1 MISSSLF
8 FVVFRFYFRRF
19 PRIFFEIPSAF
30 FRNFFFF
37 FVFFW
42 GALFRYRSIRAFV
55 ALFRYRSIRAFIA
68 LFRYRSIRA
77 FVALL
82 PAAIR
87 AFVALLPAAIRAL
100 GALLPAAIRA
110 LGARGCTSFT
120 PGCILAPFQGAHS
133 HHKISHI
140 CRRQMSTPHRH
151 LWRGGGRQAGAE
163 VTFPSQNRQRP
174 QRGRLFPLANYLTS
188 AVSRCLHPIA
198 IYGEGVADRPG
209 LRSGGQGVRSKIN
222 GQGLRSKTRGM
233 N

>member
-30 FRNFFFF
+30 FRSFFFF

-42 GALFRYRSIRAFV
+42 GALFRYRSIRAFI

-77 FVALL
+77 FVALF
-82 PAAIR
+82 R
-87 AFVALLPAAIRAL
+87 YRS
-100 GALLPAAIRA
+100 IRA

-151 LWRGGGRQAGAE
+151 LWKGGGRQDGAE
-163 VTFPSQNRQRP
+163 VTFPSHNRQRP
-174 QRGRLFPLANYLTS
+174 PRGRLFPLANYLTS
-188 AVSRCLHPIA
+188 AVGRCLHPIA

>member
-8 FVVFRFYFRRF
+8 LSFFASIFGVFPEFSSKF
-19 PRIFFEIPSAF
+19 PPRF
-30 FRNFFFF
+30 FRSFFFF

-42 GALFRYRSIRAFV
+42 G
-55 ALFRYRSIRAFIA
+55 A

-87 AFVALLPAAIRAL
+87 AFVALLPAAIRAFV
-100 GALLPAAIRA
+100 ALFRYRSIRA

-188 AVSRCLHPIA
+188 AVGRCLHPIA

-209 LRSGGQGVRSKIN
+209 LRSGGQGVRSKTN

>member
-30 FRNFFFF
+30 FRSFFFF

-42 GALFRYRSIRAFV
+42 G

-77 FVALL
+77 FVALF
-82 PAAIR
+82 R
-87 AFVALLPAAIRAL
+87 YRS
-100 GALLPAAIRA
+100 IRA

-151 LWRGGGRQAGAE
+151 LWKGGGRQAGAE

-188 AVSRCLHPIA
+188 AVGRCLHPIA

>member
-30 FRNFFFF
+30 FRSFFFF

-55 ALFRYRSIRAFIA
+55 ALFRYRS
-68 LFRYRSIRA
+68 
-77 FVALL
+77 
-82 PAAIR
+82 
-87 AFVALLPAAIRAL
+87 
-100 GALLPAAIRA
+100 IRA

-151 LWRGGGRQAGAE
+151 LWKGGGRQAGAE

-188 AVSRCLHPIA
+188 AVGRCLHPIA

-209 LRSGGQGVRSKIN
+209 LSSGGQGVRSKIN

>member
-30 FRNFFFF
+30 FRSFFFF

-42 GALFRYRSIRAFV
+42 G

-77 FVALL
+77 FVALFRYRS
-82 PAAIR
+82 IR
-87 AFVALLPAAIRAL
+87 AFVALFRYRS
-100 GALLPAAIRA
+100 IRA

-188 AVSRCLHPIA
+188 AVGRCLHPIA

>member
-30 FRNFFFF
+30 FRSFFFF

-42 GALFRYRSIRAFV
+42 GALFRYRSIRAFI

-77 FVALL
+77 FVALF
-82 PAAIR
+82 R
-87 AFVALLPAAIRAL
+87 YRS
-100 GALLPAAIRA
+100 IRA

-133 HHKISHI
+133 HNKISHI

-151 LWRGGGRQAGAE
+151 LWKGGGRQAGAE

-188 AVSRCLHPIA
+188 AVGRCLHPIA
-198 IYGEGVADRPG
+198 SYGEGVADRPG

>member
-30 FRNFFFF
+30 FRSFFFF

-55 ALFRYRSIRAFIA
+55 ALFRYRSIRALGA

-87 AFVALLPAAIRAL
+87 AFVALFRYRS
-100 GALLPAAIRA
+100 IRA

-120 PGCILAPFQGAHS
+120 PGCILAPFQGAHFPPA
-133 HHKISHI
+133 K
-140 CRRQMSTPHRH
+140 STTPATRASIPHLH
-151 LWRGGGRQAGAE
+151 LWRGGGRQAGGE
-163 VTFPSQNRQRP
+163 VQNNRLGGEVQNKRP
-174 QRGRLFPLANYLTS
+174 RAAVQNKRNELINSSVLVYGRHAPPHAN
-188 AVSRCLHPIA
+188 
-198 IYGEGVADRPG
+198 
-209 LRSGGQGVRSKIN
+209 
-222 GQGLRSKTRGM
+222 
-233 N
+233 

>member
-30 FRNFFFF
+30 FRSFFFF

-55 ALFRYRSIRAFIA
+55 ALLPAAMRAFVALLPAAMRAFVA

-77 FVALL
+77 FVALF
-82 PAAIR
+82 R
-87 AFVALLPAAIRAL
+87 YRS
-100 GALLPAAIRA
+100 IRA

-151 LWRGGGRQAGAE
+151 LWKGGGRQAGAE

-188 AVSRCLHPIA
+188 AVGRCLHPIA

>member
-30 FRNFFFF
+30 FRSFFFF

-55 ALFRYRSIRAFIA
+55 ALFRYRSIRAFVA

-77 FVALL
+77 FVALF
-82 PAAIR
+82 R
-87 AFVALLPAAIRAL
+87 YRS
-100 GALLPAAIRA
+100 IRA

-151 LWRGGGRQAGAE
+151 LWKGGGRQAGAE

-188 AVSRCLHPIA
+188 AVGRCLHPIA

>member
-30 FRNFFFF
+30 FRSFFFF

-42 GALFRYRSIRAFV
+42 GALFRYRSRRAFI

-77 FVALL
+77 FVALF
-82 PAAIR
+82 R
-87 AFVALLPAAIRAL
+87 YRS
-100 GALLPAAIRA
+100 IRA

-151 LWRGGGRQAGAE
+151 LWKGGGRQAGAE

-188 AVSRCLHPIA
+188 AVGRCLHPIA

>member
-8 FVVFRFYFRRF
+8 LSFFASIFGVFPEFSSKF
-19 PRIFFEIPSAF
+19 PPRF
-30 FRNFFFF
+30 FRSFFFF

-55 ALFRYRSIRAFIA
+55 ALFRYRSIRA
-68 LFRYRSIRA
+68 
-77 FVALL
+77 
-82 PAAIR
+82 
-87 AFVALLPAAIRAL
+87 
-100 GALLPAAIRA
+100 

-120 PGCILAPFQGAHS
+120 PGCILAHFQGAHS

-151 LWRGGGRQAGAE
+151 LWKGGGRQAGAE

-188 AVSRCLHPIA
+188 AVGRCLHPIA

-209 LRSGGQGVRSKIN
+209 LRSGGQGVRSKTN

>member
-55 ALFRYRSIRAFIA
+55 ALLPAAIRAFVA

-77 FVALL
+77 FVALF
-82 PAAIR
+82 R
-87 AFVALLPAAIRAL
+87 YRS
-100 GALLPAAIRA
+100 IRA
-110 LGARGCTSFT
+110 LGARGCTSFI

-151 LWRGGGRQAGAE
+151 LWKGGGRQAGAE

>member
-8 FVVFRFYFRRF
+8 LSFFASIFGVFPEFSSKF
-19 PRIFFEIPSAF
+19 PPRF
-30 FRNFFFF
+30 FRSFF

-87 AFVALLPAAIRAL
+87 AFV
-100 GALLPAAIRA
+100 ALLPAAIRA

-198 IYGEGVADRPG
+198 IYGEWVADRPG

>member
-30 FRNFFFF
+30 FRSFFFF

-55 ALFRYRSIRAFIA
+55 ALFRYRSIRALGA

-77 FVALL
+77 FVALF
-82 PAAIR
+82 R
-87 AFVALLPAAIRAL
+87 YRS
-100 GALLPAAIRA
+100 IRA

-188 AVSRCLHPIA
+188 AVGRCLHPIA
-198 IYGEGVADRPG
+198 IYGEGVTDRPG

>member
-30 FRNFFFF
+30 FRSFF

-55 ALFRYRSIRAFIA
+55 ALFRYRSIRAFVA
-68 LFRYRSIRA
+68 LFRYRS
-77 FVALL
+77 
-82 PAAIR
+82 
-87 AFVALLPAAIRAL
+87 
-100 GALLPAAIRA
+100 IRA

-120 PGCILAPFQGAHS
+120 PGCLLAPFQGAHS

-151 LWRGGGRQAGAE
+151 LWKGGGRQAGAE
-163 VTFPSQNRQRP
+163 VAFPSQNRQRP

-188 AVSRCLHPIA
+188 AVGRCLHPIA

>member
-30 FRNFFFF
+30 FRSFFFF

-42 GALFRYRSIRAFV
+42 G
-55 ALFRYRSIRAFIA
+55 A

-87 AFVALLPAAIRAL
+87 AFVALFRYRS
-100 GALLPAAIRA
+100 IRA

-151 LWRGGGRQAGAE
+151 LWRGGGRRAGAE

-198 IYGEGVADRPG
+198 IYGEWVADRPG